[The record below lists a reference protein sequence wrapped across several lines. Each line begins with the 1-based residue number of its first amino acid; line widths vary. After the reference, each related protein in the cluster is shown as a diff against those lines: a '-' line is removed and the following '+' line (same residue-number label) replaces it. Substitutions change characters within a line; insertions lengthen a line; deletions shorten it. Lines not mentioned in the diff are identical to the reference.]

1 MGGSEAQR
9 QAGGPGGAWTYTGP
23 TQISGR
29 IKSLAIDQTDGEI
42 VYAGAANGGVWKT
55 VDGGDHWLSSYTD
68 ALPQA
73 IGCIGIAASRP
84 TTLYVGTGEDAPGW
98 SATFAGAGVFRT
110 DDSGN
115 SWYPLAP
122 FPSER
127 CSRLIVHPE
136 DPDTVFVGAETGL
149 YKWTRGGGWRTMI
162 EGHVSDLALD
172 PTSPETL
179 FVGIWE
185 RGIYKSNNRGED
197 WIALTNGLPY
207 GPSAGW
213 IKIGMGLRGQYGTQ
227 FLLAK
232 MGSPQEFLYR
242 TTDSGQTWNPVWRAP
257 IPPSDPTWAS
267 VVSVSPDDESLF
279 FYGGDVLFPPR
290 GSDVGKN
297 PIPDI
302 HLDCHAVAFAPSRAG
317 LCYAAT
323 DGGVFRSENIGHS
336 WSAVNNGLQTVQFY
350 SVGVSRSSTLRIGG
364 ATHDVGILQSRDGGD
379 WQNAH
384 AGSERG
390 FYIVDPRDDRNV
402 FVFPDSRLERS
413 ADGGVTWKMI
423 LTGIDKG
430 GGTEFQITHLAV
442 APDNSRRLLCLLA
455 NRVYYSVDQ
464 GENWHPSLEIDA
476 NPTRVAF
483 SESDPYRS
491 FVATDSGRV
500 YRSSSAEA
508 GDWKEPYDPID
519 RPPKGNVTALA
530 VHPSDSELLYIGY
543 SDAPGVSLLKS
554 SDGGRHW
561 QPATGTGQIESLPAA
576 AARSI
581 VIDPSHSNTLYVAT
595 EVGVY
600 VSHDGGATWNQFS
613 AGLPF
618 MGVSELALHQ
628 PTNTLYASTMGRG
641 MYKRL
646 L

>member
-1 MGGSEAQR
+1 
-9 QAGGPGGAWTYTGP
+9 
-23 TQISGR
+23 
-29 IKSLAIDQTDGEI
+29 
-42 VYAGAANGGVWKT
+42 
-55 VDGGDHWLSSYTD
+55 
-68 ALPQA
+68 
-73 IGCIGIAASRP
+73 
-84 TTLYVGTGEDAPGW
+84 
-98 SATFAGAGVFRT
+98 
-110 DDSGN
+110 
-115 SWYPLAP
+115 
-122 FPSER
+122 
-127 CSRLIVHPE
+127 
-136 DPDTVFVGAETGL
+136 
-149 YKWTRGGGWRTMI
+149 MI

-197 WIALTNGLPY
+197 WIALTKGLPY

-302 HLDCHAVAFAPSRAG
+302 HLDCHAVAFAPSRVG

-323 DGGVFRSENIGHS
+323 DGGVFRSENNGHS

-430 GGTEFQITHLAV
+430 GRDRI
-442 APDNSRRLLCLLA
+442 PDHTSGSRARQFATLIVSLGQQSLLQ
-455 NRVYYSVDQ
+455 R
-464 GENWHPSLEIDA
+464 G
-476 NPTRVAF
+476 
-483 SESDPYRS
+483 
-491 FVATDSGRV
+491 SGRKLASV
-500 YRSSSAEA
+500 F
-508 GDWKEPYDPID
+508 
-519 RPPKGNVTALA
+519 GNRCQPDTRGIQRVGPL
-530 VHPSDSELLYIGY
+530 PELCRHRLR
-543 SDAPGVSLLKS
+543 PGVSEQFGRDRGLEGAVRSDRSSAKGQCHGSRRPSKRLRTAVHRLLRCS
-554 SDGGRHW
+554 RRFFVEVLRW
-561 QPATGTGQIESLPAA
+561 RPPL
-576 AARSI
+576 AARDRNRS
-581 VIDPSHSNTLYVAT
+581 D
-595 EVGVY
+595 
-600 VSHDGGATWNQFS
+600 
-613 AGLPF
+613 
-618 MGVSELALHQ
+618 
-628 PTNTLYASTMGRG
+628 
-641 MYKRL
+641 
-646 L
+646 